1 MKAASIIRQ
10 ETITLT
16 LHSSGRRL
24 CPLPSTSLPTEP
36 ADESTVKS
44 ISFPRESI
52 HFLAPPSF
60 PLRSGNVQDGGRERG
75 MGLGMSAFPH
85 KKTIRT
91 FPAAV
96 TEGSQE
102 RSIVENNT
110 KHARARK

>member
-24 CPLPSTSLPTEP
+24 CPLPSTSLPAEP

-60 PLRSGNVQDGGRERG
+60 PSAVEMSKTEGGRERARDG
-75 MGLGMSAFPH
+75 IGDE
-85 KKTIRT
+85 R
-91 FPAAV
+91 FPA
-96 TEGSQE
+96 Q
-102 RSIVENNT
+102 ENNQNVPRGSHRRQPGA
-110 KHARARK
+110 KHCEK